1 MPETRAMNP
10 LLEVAGLRAWYGE
23 SQVLHGVD
31 LRIGAGEVVALAG
44 RNGSGRSTFAKALMS
59 MVNADGVRRFAGVD
73 LAPLRTFE
81 VARTGLGYVAEQRD
95 IFPTLSVEDNLRLGM
110 NTRSTRLTRFTRFT
124 LADAHALFPILRER
138 RSARAGVLSGGEQ
151 QMLALARA
159 LLGDPALLIVD
170 EPAEGLSTPMA
181 ARVAACL
188 RTLRE
193 RGVAILLIEQRLALA
208 PQLADRIA
216 VMGHGRI
223 VFDGATSLL
232 AQREDIVRDWLGIG

>member
-1 MPETRAMNP
+1 MPESGTMHP
-10 LLEVAGLRAWYGE
+10 LLEVANLRAWYGA

-59 MVNADGVRRFAGVD
+59 MVAADGTRRFAGTD

-81 VARTGLGYVAEQRD
+81 VARAGLGYVAEQRD
-95 IFPTLSVEDNLRLGM
+95 IFPTLSVDDNLRLGM
-110 NTRSTRLTRFTRFT
+110 TKRREATRFT
-124 LADAHALFPILRER
+124 LADAHTLFPILRER
-138 RSARAGVLSGGEQ
+138 RAARAGVLSGGEQ

-159 LLGDPALLIVD
+159 LLGNPALLIVD
-170 EPAEGLSTPMA
+170 EPAEGLSAPMA
-181 ARVAACL
+181 ARVGACL

-193 RGVAILLIEQRLALA
+193 RGVAVLLIEQRLALA

-223 VFDGATSLL
+223 VFDGTPAQL
-232 AQREDIVRDWLGIG
+232 AQREDVARDWLGVG

>member
-1 MPETRAMNP
+1 MNP

-59 MVNADGVRRFAGVD
+59 MVNADGLRRFAGVD

-81 VARTGLGYVAEQRD
+81 VARAGLGYVAEQRD

-110 NTRSTRLTRFTRFT
+110 NRRSTCLTRLARFT

-170 EPAEGLSTPMA
+170 EPAEGLSAPMA

-223 VFDGATSLL
+223 VFDGAPSLL

>member
-81 VARTGLGYVAEQRD
+81 VARAGLGYVAEQRD

-110 NTRSTRLTRFTRFT
+110 NRRSTRLTRLTRFT

-170 EPAEGLSTPMA
+170 EPAEGLSAPMA

-208 PQLADRIA
+208 PDLADRIA

-223 VFDGATSLL
+223 VFDGAPSLL

>member
-1 MPETRAMNP
+1 MNP

-31 LRIGAGEVVALAG
+31 LLIGAGEVVALAG

-59 MVNADGVRRFAGVD
+59 MVNADGLRRFAGVD

-81 VARTGLGYVAEQRD
+81 VARAGLGYVAEQRD

-110 NTRSTRLTRFTRFT
+110 NRRSTCLTRLTRFT

-170 EPAEGLSTPMA
+170 EPAEGLSAPMA

-223 VFDGATSLL
+223 VFDGAPSLL

>member
-1 MPETRAMNP
+1 MPEQRAMNP
-10 LLEVAGLRAWYGE
+10 LLDVVGLRAWYGE
-23 SQVLHGVD
+23 SQILHGVD

-59 MVNADGVRRFAGVD
+59 MVNAQGVRRFAGVD

-81 VARTGLGYVAEQRD
+81 VARAGLGYVAEQRD
-95 IFPTLSVEDNLRLGM
+95 IFPTLSVADNLRLGISKR
-110 NTRSTRLTRFTRFT
+110 NTRFT

-138 RSARAGVLSGGEQ
+138 RSTRAGVLSGGEQ

-170 EPAEGLSTPMA
+170 EPAEGLSAPMA
-181 ARVAACL
+181 ARVAECL

-208 PQLADRIA
+208 PQLADRVA

-223 VFDGATSLL
+223 VFDGAMSLL

>member
-81 VARTGLGYVAEQRD
+81 VARAGLGYVAEQRD

-110 NTRSTRLTRFTRFT
+110 NTRSTRLTRFT

-170 EPAEGLSTPMA
+170 EPAEGLSAPMA

-223 VFDGATSLL
+223 VFDGAPSLL

>member
-1 MPETRAMNP
+1 MSEANAMAP
-10 LLEVAGLRAWYGE
+10 LLDVVNLRAWYGA

-31 LRIGAGEVVALAG
+31 LRIGVGEVVALAG

-59 MVNADGVRRFAGVD
+59 MVTTEGVRRFAGTD
-73 LAPLRTFE
+73 LASLRTFE
-81 VARTGLGYVAEQRD
+81 VARAGLGYVAEQRD
-95 IFPTLSVEDNLRLGM
+95 IFPTLSVDDNLRLGM
-110 NTRSTRLTRFTRFT
+110 TKRAAGFT

-138 RSARAGVLSGGEQ
+138 RAARAGVLSGGEQ

-159 LLGDPALLIVD
+159 LLGAPKLLIVD
-170 EPAEGLSTPMA
+170 EPAEGLSAPMA

-188 RTLRE
+188 HTLRE

-223 VFDGATSLL
+223 VFDGTPGTL
-232 AQREDIVRDWLGIG
+232 AQREDVVRDWLGIG

>member
-1 MPETRAMNP
+1 MHESGAMNP
-10 LLEVAGLRAWYGE
+10 LLEVAGLRAWYGA

-59 MVNADGVRRFAGVD
+59 MVATAGVRRFAGTD

-81 VARTGLGYVAEQRD
+81 IARAGLGYVAEQRD
-95 IFPTLSVEDNLRLGM
+95 IFPTLSVDDNLRLGM
-110 NTRSTRLTRFTRFT
+110 TKRRASFT

-138 RSARAGVLSGGEQ
+138 RAARAGVLSGGEQ

-159 LLGDPALLIVD
+159 LLGAPRLLIVD
-170 EPAEGLSTPMA
+170 EPAEGLSAPMA

-188 RTLRE
+188 RALRE

-208 PQLADRIA
+208 PQLADRVA

-223 VFDGATSLL
+223 VFDGTPGAL
-232 AQREDIVRDWLGIG
+232 AQREEIVRDWLGIG

>member
-1 MPETRAMNP
+1 MNP

-81 VARTGLGYVAEQRD
+81 VARAGLGYVAEQRD

-110 NTRSTRLTRFTRFT
+110 NRRSTRLTRLTRFT

-170 EPAEGLSTPMA
+170 EPAEGLSAPMA

-208 PQLADRIA
+208 PDLADRIA

-223 VFDGATSLL
+223 VFDGAPSLL